1 MGAPVYKSIAPFA
14 LLAVASVALLTGC
27 ASGPATDT
35 AEHFA
40 TSTEDTLEQSV
51 GSRPQVDCGTDAIPL
66 VNDTVV
72 NCVLTDPATGTQY
85 DTAVTISGVDGTDYH
100 IDVQVADSPKV

>member
-1 MGAPVYKSIAPFA
+1 MYKSIAPFA
-14 LLAVASVALLTGC
+14 LLAVASAALLTGC

-51 GSRPQVDCGTDAIPL
+51 GSRPVVDCGTDPIEL
-66 VNDTVV
+66 VDGTVV
-72 NCVLTDPATGTQY
+72 TCVLTDPSTGTQY
-85 DTAVTISGVDGTDYH
+85 DTSVTISEVKGSDYH
-100 IDVQVADSPKV
+100 IDVKVADSPKE